1 MARLCN
7 DLFDPSWML
16 HRTFS
21 NEIGMS
27 QTLFKYLH
35 CDWRLWPNPVSH
47 TSPPS
52 VGEVWAVGQRRDH
65 TSKKNVQA
73 QCPMLNVRDVP
84 TLKLHTKVRKMR
96 SLMFVHQPSLYYL
109 FPNHILWN
117 SKNGRPLVGYFSA
130 FTVPSTDF
138 CGIQLSV
145 DGKLN

>member
-1 MARLCN
+1 
-7 DLFDPSWML
+7 
-16 HRTFS
+16 
-21 NEIGMS
+21 
-27 QTLFKYLH
+27 
-35 CDWRLWPNPVSH
+35 
-47 TSPPS
+47 
-52 VGEVWAVGQRRDH
+52 
-65 TSKKNVQA
+65 
-73 QCPMLNVRDVP
+73 MLNVRDVP

-117 SKNGRPLVGYFSA
+117 FKNGRPLVGYFSA